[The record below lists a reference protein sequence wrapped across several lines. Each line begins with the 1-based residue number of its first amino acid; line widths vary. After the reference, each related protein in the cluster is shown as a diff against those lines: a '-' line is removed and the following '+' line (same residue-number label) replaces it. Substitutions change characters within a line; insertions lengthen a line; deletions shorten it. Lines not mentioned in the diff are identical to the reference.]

1 MCLPSAN
8 GGFSRQSLESRSAE
22 REKPFV
28 LQEVAA
34 LGDLLEGVKPPLSG
48 GFCYFTP
55 RALRA
60 FFIVLLPKISV
71 HILDNLNEVF
81 IPLK

>member
-1 MCLPSAN
+1 MRLASPNEDGFAEDVLMAN
-8 GGFSRQSLESRSAE
+8 GNAVS
-22 REKPFV
+22 
-28 LQEVAA
+28 
-34 LGDLLEGVKPPLSG
+34 
-48 GFCYFTP
+48 FCVFLNITSFFHNA